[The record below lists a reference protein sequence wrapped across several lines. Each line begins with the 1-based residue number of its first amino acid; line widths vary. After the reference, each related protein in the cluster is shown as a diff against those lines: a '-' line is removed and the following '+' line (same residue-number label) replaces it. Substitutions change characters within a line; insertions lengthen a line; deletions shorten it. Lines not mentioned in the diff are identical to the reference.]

1 LVPADF
7 RSDNPWTS
15 VVVTETIVTQF
26 ITYID
31 GSTIDGVATVT
42 KTLNQTKTVMGSL
55 NQTITHS
62 TPFFVIEPTYGVSLT
77 VKAGPTYVIYAEL
90 YGGLDHL
97 YTPLNTLAPQ
107 ASNGCAVRITELK
120 NWQPTRTED
129 WSYFIQTYTQS
140 LPTDTNTYAPLPSKA
155 LQYLKQIPAIASQYK
170 GSDIATCSTR
180 ETIAPPHTLVP
191 SIPLAPTAPP
201 SKTSLLP
208 INGPPPDTPPDGTP
222 DGAPSSA
229 VATEAP
235 SKSLVTGTYLS
246 TTYATTSTYLT
257 VRGCLRCQSSAP
269 LPNVP
274 PPALSEKVADPQ
286 PASQVPPKNTPP
298 PINPD
303 NPTQDGGKPG
313 DDTNP
318 NNNPGQTTYPGQQ
331 ISIGNSVYTVKPAA
345 PTQTPDSQNQQTQQN
360 EAPPYVVIGSQTL
373 TQGQSTTINGV
384 PVVVPTDG
392 GGSRI
397 VVDGS
402 TVAINNAPS
411 GVPILTLG
419 SNTVTANTQGQ
430 FVVGTETLKPGG
442 PAITVNGNT
451 YSIAPAGSIA
461 IINGVTRTLA
471 NAPVMTPP
479 PVLTVGSGQVMSATV
494 IGGSTQFVLGDKT
507 LAPGKAITVD
517 GTTYSM
523 PSAGSATAIVIN
535 GVTSTFQP
543 GQSALTLAG
552 KQSVTATM
560 IGGTSVYVFG
570 PSQTLTPG
578 GILTVSGTTFSMP
591 ASASGSVIVIN
602 GVTSTLAQGPVTFAA
617 PQLTINGKTYSAS
630 VRDGTTEFALA
641 QGVTLRPGQ
650 AVTVSGTTYSLDSQ
664 GTALIINGQTSSIPR
679 MPASNSASTTQS
691 SSASARSSTTT
702 NARDVG
708 NYVWSGLGG
717 GAGKTSQAGSAAA
730 YGGGFDRWIESLVI
744 GAMGWILMIV

>member
-1 LVPADF
+1 
-7 RSDNPWTS
+7 
-15 VVVTETIVTQF
+15 
-26 ITYID
+26 
-31 GSTIDGVATVT
+31 VT

-62 TPFFVIEPTYGVSLT
+62 TPVFVIEPTFGVSLT

-107 ASNGCAVRITELK
+107 TSNGCAVGITELK

-180 ETIAPPHTLVP
+180 ATIAPPHTLVP
-191 SIPLAPTAPP
+191 SMPVAPTASPIRSSGRPPP
-201 SKTSLLP
+201 SKSTLLP
-208 INGPPPDTPPDGTP
+208 PLNGPPPDQPPDGTP
-222 DGAPSSA
+222 DSSPSSA
-229 VATEAP
+229 VVTDAP

-257 VRGCLRCQSSAP
+257 VRGCLRCQSSVP
-269 LPNVP
+269 PPNVP
-274 PPALSEKVADPQ
+274 PPVLSGKIPDPQ

-303 NPTQDGGKPG
+303 NPNQGGDKPG

-318 NNNPGQTTYPGQQ
+318 NNKPVQTTDPGQQ

-345 PTQTPDSQNQQTQQN
+345 PTQTHDSQNQQTQQN
-360 EAPPYVVIGSQTL
+360 QVPPYVVIGSQTL

-411 GVPILTLG
+411 GAPILTLG

-430 FVVGTETLKPGG
+430 FVVGTATLKPGG

-461 IINGVTRTLA
+461 VINGVTQTLA

-507 LAPGKAITVD
+507 LAPGKAVVVD

-523 PSAGSATAIVIN
+523 PSSGSATAIVIN

-560 IGGTSVYVFG
+560 IGGTSAYVFG
-570 PSQTLTPG
+570 PGQTLTPG

-602 GVTSTLAQGPVTFAA
+602 GVTSTLAWGPMTFAA

-630 VRDGTTEFALA
+630 VRDGTTEFALS

-691 SSASARSSTTT
+691 SSASSRSSATTSG
-702 NARDVG
+702 RDVG

-717 GAGKTSQAGSAAA
+717 GAGSTSQAGGAAA
-730 YGGGFDRWIESLVI
+730 YGGGFDRWVESLVI
-744 GAMGWILMIV
+744 GAVGWILMIV